1 MVLDLILMVWLVLL
15 FARRVWSLD
24 LFLPARRIQ
33 NGLCA
38 ESATAGHGFLD
49 SGIVL
54 CVFAW
59 KTLDRFEPPGF
70 AANNGYE
77 RHRFLLANFHAH
89 AG

>member
-1 MVLDLILMVWLVLL
+1 MVLDLTLRSLPGSPFLAAGSEIGLL
-15 FARRVWSLD
+15 
-24 LFLPARRIQ
+24 LPCAAGIQ

-59 KTLDRFEPPGF
+59 KPLAGLRSV
-70 AANNGYE
+70 A
-77 RHRFLLANFHAH
+77 LLSAMGTNAVVFF
-89 AG
+89 